1 MKGLEERSDKMA
13 EYENMSYEDLVMR
26 VQKQNDTLALEYL
39 INNKGRSLIR
49 KKTRGYFILGA
60 DKEDVIQEGMVG
72 LYKAI
77 RDFNADKEVSFVSF
91 AELCINRQII
101 SAIKAAGR
109 QKHSPL
115 NSSVSMD
122 RQVSDDDDATYLD
135 YISRSDINPEELVIG
150 KESRKAMERAIVDSL
165 SKMEQRVLALYL
177 KGKSYT
183 EIAVIMGKEEKSID
197 NALQRIK
204 KKVEKIAY
212 RKG

>member
-1 MKGLEERSDKMA
+1 MEK
-13 EYENMSYEDLVMR
+13 YENMSYEDLVML
-26 VQKQNDTLALEYL
+26 VQRENDNMALEYI
-39 INNKGRSLIR
+39 INNKCRSLIR

-77 RDFNADKEVSFVSF
+77 RDFDADKEVSFVSF

-115 NSSVSMD
+115 NLSVSMD
-122 RQVSDDDDATYLD
+122 RQVSDEDDCTYLD
-135 YISRSDINPEELVIG
+135 FISRSDINPEELVIG
-150 KESRKAMERAIVDSL
+150 KESRKAMERAIVDAL
-165 SKMEQRVLALYL
+165 SKMEQMVLALYL

-183 EIAVIMGKEEKSID
+183 EIAAIMGKEEKSID

-212 RKG
+212 KKV

>member
-1 MKGLEERSDKMA
+1 
-13 EYENMSYEDLVMR
+13 
-26 VQKQNDTLALEYL
+26 
-39 INNKGRSLIR
+39 
-49 KKTRGYFILGA
+49 
-60 DKEDVIQEGMVG
+60 MVG

-77 RDFNADKEVSFVSF
+77 RDFNPDKEVSFVSF

-122 RQVSDDDDATYLD
+122 RQVNDDDDCTYLD
-135 YISRSDINPEELVIG
+135 FISNSDINPEELVIG
-150 KESRKAMERAIVDSL
+150 KESRKNMERAIVDAL
-165 SKMEQRVLALYL
+165 SKMEQKVLAFYL

-183 EIAVIMGKEEKSID
+183 EIATIMGKEEKSID

-212 RKG
+212 KG

>member
-1 MKGLEERSDKMA
+1 
-13 EYENMSYEDLVMR
+13 MSYEELVR
-26 VQKQNDTLALEYL
+26 LVQKNNDMQALEYL
-39 INNKGRSLIR
+39 INNKCKNLIR

-77 RDFNADKEVSFVSF
+77 RDFNEEREASFVSF

-101 SAIKAAGR
+101 SAIKAANR
-109 QKHSPL
+109 HKHSPL
-115 NSSVSMD
+115 NSSVSID
-122 RQVSDDDDATYLD
+122 RPISPDDEDCTYLD
-135 YISRSDINPEELVIG
+135 FISRTDVNPEELVIG
-150 KESRKAMERAIVDSL
+150 KESRKTMERAILEAL
-165 SKMEQRVLALYL
+165 SKMEKRVLALYL

-183 EIAVIMGKEEKSID
+183 EIAAIMDKEEKSID

-212 RKG
+212 KQA